1 VSLVSTAAN
10 IQGTIRVPEDGV
22 LGSCM
27 APEFL
32 RGIRLPLVCRGQ
44 IRNENLACS
53 VDDKALQRV
62 LTKAAEVELKKEA
75 QNQLQ
80 QAKDELKSAV
90 QDALQDRVNGKGSE
104 LLQQLL
110 KQ

>member
-1 VSLVSTAAN
+1 
-10 IQGTIRVPEDGV
+10 
-22 LGSCM
+22 
-27 APEFL
+27 
-32 RGIRLPLVCRGQ
+32 
-44 IRNENLACS
+44 

-90 QDALQDRVNGKGSE
+90 QDALQNRVNGKGSE
-104 LLQQLL
+104 LLQQRL

>member
-1 VSLVSTAAN
+1 
-10 IQGTIRVPEDGV
+10 
-22 LGSCM
+22 
-27 APEFL
+27 
-32 RGIRLPLVCRGQ
+32 
-44 IRNENLACS
+44 
-53 VDDKALQRV
+53 VDEKALQRV

-80 QAKDELKSAV
+80 QAKDKLKSAV
-90 QDALQDRVNGKGSE
+90 QDTLQDRVNGKGSE

>member
-1 VSLVSTAAN
+1 
-10 IQGTIRVPEDGV
+10 
-22 LGSCM
+22 
-27 APEFL
+27 
-32 RGIRLPLVCRGQ
+32 
-44 IRNENLACS
+44 
-53 VDDKALQRV
+53 

-90 QDALQDRVNGKGSE
+90 QDALQNRVNGKGSE
-104 LLQQLL
+104 LLQQRL